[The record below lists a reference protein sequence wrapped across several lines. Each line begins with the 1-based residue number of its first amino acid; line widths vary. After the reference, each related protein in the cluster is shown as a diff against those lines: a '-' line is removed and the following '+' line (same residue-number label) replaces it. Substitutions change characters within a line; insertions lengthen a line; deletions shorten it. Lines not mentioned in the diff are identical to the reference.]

1 MIRNNNLLAKI
12 ILTFILSLFHIS
24 CLIEEV
30 EQPASIEVG

>member
-1 MIRNNNLLAKI
+1 MIKNINLLAKI
-12 ILTFILSLFHIS
+12 IFTFILSLFHVA